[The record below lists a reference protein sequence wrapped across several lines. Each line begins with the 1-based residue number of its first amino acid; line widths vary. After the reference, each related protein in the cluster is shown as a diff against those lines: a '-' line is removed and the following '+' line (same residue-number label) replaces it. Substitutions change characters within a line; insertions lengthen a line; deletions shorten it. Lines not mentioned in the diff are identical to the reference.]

1 VTVEVHTL
9 KGPLDDEQLG
19 WVSQLYGPVD
29 PKYASSEFVRH
40 QFVDNGFGWSTHAFA
55 LDDGTP
61 VGHTAIVPFHARL
74 GDRPLTAG
82 KIEAVIVAES
92 HRGRRTAEG
101 KSIALEVL
109 QSAYAGGHE
118 HGIDVLFGLAPPR
131 VTAIHARA
139 GCRRVTVPAETWVL
153 FSNPRLAAR
162 EWERKRRIAAVVLSL
177 TQRVIVGIAYAVARL
192 ANLGRGGPRVETPTA
207 ADAELGV
214 ANAPDGTWTISG
226 ADDWDWYASSGIL
239 KAVELAGP
247 FGVRAL
253 VALGAPRTPVQIVAW
268 RPRRGGALPA
278 ILLLGT
284 GLRLARRLHAPT
296 LRFQPWQGSGGNG
309 SLATACRLL
318 GFVRR
323 PDAELV
329 VHDGGS
335 PVEANPELTP
345 FFYVTF

>member
-1 VTVEVHTL
+1 MTVEVHTL
-9 KGPLDDEQLG
+9 KGPLDDERLG

-29 PKYASSEFVRH
+29 PKYASSDFVRH

-55 LDDGTP
+55 LDDGAP

-92 HRGRRTAEG
+92 HRGQRTAEG

-139 GCRRVTVPAETWVL
+139 GCRRVTVSAETWVL

-162 EWERKRRIAAVVLSL
+162 EWARKRRIAAIALSL
-177 TQRVIVGIAYAVARL
+177 VQRVIVGIAYAFGRI
-192 ANLGRGGPRVETPTA
+192 ANLGRGGPRIETPTA
-207 ADAELGV
+207 TDAELGV
-214 ANAPDGTWTISG
+214 ASAANGRWTISG
-226 ADDWDWYASSGIL
+226 ADDWDWYASSGLL
-239 KAVELAGP
+239 KAVELGGP
-247 FGVRAL
+247 FGLRAL
-253 VALGAPRTPVQIVAW
+253 VVLGAPETSVQIVAW
-268 RPRRGGALPA
+268 RRRRGGLLPA

-284 GLRLARRLHAPT
+284 GLRLARRQGAPT
-296 LRFQPWQGSGGNG
+296 LRFQPWQGSGGDGN
-309 SLATACRLL
+309 LATACRLL

-323 PDAELV
+323 PDVELV
-329 VHDGGS
+329 VHDGEP
-335 PVEANPELTP
+335 PVEAELELTP